1 MSTDDSNCR
10 VGGTTLAMRTS
21 LPRRPGNT
29 AMSRDLADALHEI
42 VRLFEGRALSYA
54 AMGVLPQLNEALAKY
69 DAEVCSVR

>member
-1 MSTDDSNCR
+1 
-10 VGGTTLAMRTS
+10 
-21 LPRRPGNT
+21 
-29 AMSRDLADALHEI
+29 MSRDLADALHEI